1 MSDRLVELLKCF
13 SLKARVFQ
21 TGPLCH
27 SARFDQENGAG
38 YIHVLQQGRLLV
50 QSHAHPALQFEEPTL
65 FLYMN
70 PTTHHLMPQTTD
82 VEMVCASFEFGSGLN
97 NPLARALPEV
107 VVIRLADIPALD
119 RALSLLFIEAG
130 EHHCGQQAILDR
142 LMEVVIVLVL
152 RDLMDQHR
160 LQVGLLAGL
169 ADDRLAGA
177 INAIHAEPARE
188 WSLETLAERAN
199 LSRAR
204 FANRFREVVGTTPG
218 AYLSEWRLTVAQS
231 LLRQGKP
238 VQYVA
243 DVVGYGSASA
253 LSRSFRAHTGQSPRT
268 WLKQLHDQAVS

>member
-1 MSDRLVELLKCF
+1 MSDRLVDLLKCF

-27 SARFDQENGAG
+27 SAGFDREAGVG
-38 YIHVLQQGRLLV
+38 YIHLLQRGRLQV
-50 QSHAHPALQFEEPTL
+50 QSDTHPTLQFDEPTL

-70 PTTHHLMPQTTD
+70 PTAHHLMPQD
-82 VEMVCASFEFGSGLN
+82 SQVETVCASFEFGMGLN

-119 RALSLLFIEAG
+119 RALSLLFIEAA

-142 LMEVVIVLVL
+142 MMEVIIVLVL
-152 RDLMDQHR
+152 RDLMNQHR

-169 ADDRLAGA
+169 ADERLAKA
-177 INAIHAEPARE
+177 INAMHAEPAKE
-188 WSLETLAERAN
+188 WSLETLAEQAN

-253 LSRSFRAHTGQSPRT
+253 LSRSFRAHLGQSPRE
-268 WLKQLHDQAVS
+268 WLRTQFAAA